1 MDDPTS
7 RPVGPPAD
15 DPDDAQDAGVGHDTG
30 HDPGDPMAYVPPP
43 PTPPTGTARR
53 LLLVAG
59 AIISVEALGLIALA
73 VAEASVIT
81 PGRVGLGV
89 STAFFLGAFGV
100 MLLAALNRVLKGH
113 SWARGFL
120 VFSQLIQLLLSYN
133 FRGDVWWIPTGLA
146 AAAVVALACLL
157 SRPVTRALGSSSG
170 M

>member
-7 RPVGPPAD
+7 QPAD
-15 DPDDAQDAGVGHDTG
+15 PPDDTE
-30 HDPGDPMAYVPPP
+30 DPMAYVPPP

-59 AIISVEALGLIALA
+59 VVISLEALGLIALA

-113 SWARGFL
+113 GWARGFL

-133 FRGDVWWIPTGLA
+133 FRGDVWWIPVGLA
-146 AAAVVALACLL
+146 GTAVIALACLL
-157 SRPVTRALGSSSG
+157 SRPVTRALGSPSG